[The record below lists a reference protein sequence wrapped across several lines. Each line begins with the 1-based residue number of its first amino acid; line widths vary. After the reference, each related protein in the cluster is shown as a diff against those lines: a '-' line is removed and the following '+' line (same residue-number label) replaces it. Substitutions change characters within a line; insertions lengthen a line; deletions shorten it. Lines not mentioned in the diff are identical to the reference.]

1 MSKQIVGKISK
12 SFSPKEYE
20 EEILEWWK
28 KEKIYDRIKRLNKG
42 GKKFYFLDGP
52 PYVTNPPHVGTAWN
66 KILKDVVIRFKR
78 MRGFK
83 VRDQPGYD
91 CHGLPIEV
99 KVEEELGIKTKKEI
113 EEKISVQTFIKRC
126 KEYAEENAKIQTEV
140 FKNLG
145 VWMNWNN
152 PYLTLKNDYI
162 ESVWWTI
169 KKAYEKNLLKKDLK
183 VVHWCPRCETALSGY
198 EVTDEYR
205 YVKDYSVYVKFPLEN
220 EVNKFILIWTTT
232 PWTLPANVAVMIHP
246 EEYYVEAKSGDET
259 YILAENRCEPVFN
272 EVGKQ
277 FEIIKRVKGKELLGL
292 KYKPPLLEEAPLQ
305 AQIKNAHIVI
315 TSEKYVSMNEGTG
328 CVHCAPGHGEE
339 DFEVGL
345 EYSLPVVSPV
355 DASGKFTQDAGKY
368 AGKYIKEADQLI
380 INDLKNKKLLFHV
393 TTIEHAYPHCWRCK
407 TPLILRATE
416 QWFIKVSEYKNKL
429 IEENENVTWIPE
441 WAGKR
446 RFKDWLLGARD
457 WVISRQRFWGIPIPI
472 WVCEKCK
479 KEEVV
484 GSISE
489 LKSKA
494 LNFPKKIDLHR
505 DCVDEIYLR
514 CSCNGKMKRIPDIL
528 DVWMDSGTASWAS
541 LNYPKKKDEFEKWW
555 PADIV
560 IEAHDQTRGW
570 FYTQLCASI
579 LAFDKSPY
587 KAVLMHGHALDA
599 SGQKMSKSLGNFI
612 SPEDV
617 ITKYGRDALRLYELQ
632 NTTWEDFKFSWI
644 EVEECWRNL
653 HIIWNVYAFASIY
666 MNLDKFQPSKWSVK
680 RLYKYMRN
688 EDKWLLSKTES
699 LKVKVT
705 EFLERFEV
713 HSAIKELLNYAVED
727 LSRWYIK
734 LVRRRFWQ
742 EKESLDKLA
751 AYATLYYALKNW
763 LILIAPFLPFISE
776 KLYREIM
783 FPAEGKRISIHMW
796 KWPKIEEKLINKD
809 YEEQMDIVK
818 KVVEAALS
826 ARQTLKI
833 KLRQPVKR
841 VMIVTG
847 NLHVKNS
854 LINFKDVILEQVNTK
869 TMEFIPLDDEEK
881 LRRIFALPKLDVLGP
896 IFKSKTTQIIERIK
910 NENGW
915 NILKSFREKGFFE
928 VSLNE
933 EKIKITPEM
942 VTFKE
947 ELEGFAVGEFANGR
961 IYIDGELTEELILEG
976 LTRDIIRRI
985 QEMRGEIDLP
995 VDAFITVYIKCPSTK
1010 EEKIKTQKNYIKEE
1024 VRAKEVIFEIPKDQ
1038 KFNLK
1043 KQWIIDEETFEI
1055 AIKTESIQ

>member
-292 KYKPPLLEEAPLQ
+292 KYKPPLLEETPLQ

>member
-1 MSKQIVGKISK
+1 MNQQIVGRIDKN
-12 SFSPKEYE
+12 FSPKTYE
-20 EEILEWWK
+20 KEILEWWS
-28 KEKIYDRIKRLNKG
+28 KEKIYHKVKRANKG
-42 GKKFYFLDGP
+42 RKFYFLDGP

-99 KVEEELGIKTKKEI
+99 KVEEELKVKTKKEI
-113 EEKISVQTFIKRC
+113 EEKISVQAFIKRC

-145 VWMNWNN
+145 VWMDWDN
-152 PYLTLKNDYI
+152 PYLTLRNDYM
-162 ESVWWTI
+162 ESVWWTV
-169 KKAYEKNLLKKDLK
+169 KKAYKKSLLKKDLK

-205 YVKDYSVYVKFPLEN
+205 NVKDYSIYVKFQVEK
-220 EVNKFILIWTTT
+220 EEDKFILIWTTT
-232 PWTLPANVAVMIHP
+232 PWTLPANVAVMVHP
-246 EEYYVEAKSGDET
+246 DEYYVEAKSENEI
-259 YILAENRCEPVFN
+259 YILAEARCEAVFN

-277 FEIIKRVKGKELLGL
+277 FEIIKRMKGKELLGL
-292 KYKPPLLEEAPLQ
+292 KYKPPLLEEVPLQ
-305 AQIKNAHIVI
+305 AQIKNAHKIV
-315 TSEKYVSMNEGTG
+315 TSAKYVSMNEGTG

-345 EYSLPVVSPV
+345 EYNLPVISPI
-355 DASGKFTQDAGKY
+355 DSSGKFTEEAGKY

-380 INDLKNKKLLFHV
+380 IDDLKNKNLLFHAA
-393 TTIEHAYPHCWRCK
+393 TIEHSYPHCWRCK

-416 QWFIKVSEYKNKL
+416 QWFIKVSEYKDRL
-429 IEENENVTWIPE
+429 IEENENIAWIPE

-472 WVCEKCK
+472 WVCEKCG
-479 KEEVV
+479 KEEVI
-484 GSISE
+484 GSINE

-505 DCVDEIYLR
+505 DCVDEIYLK

-528 DVWMDSGTASWAS
+528 DVWMDSGAASWAS
-541 LNYPKKKDEFEKWW
+541 LSYPKKEDEFKKWW
-555 PADIV
+555 PADVV

-570 FYTQLCASI
+570 FYTQLCASV

-632 NTTWEDFKFSWI
+632 NTTWEDFKFSWS

-666 MNLDKFQPSKWSVK
+666 MNLDKFQPKKWSIK

-688 EDKWLLSKTES
+688 EDKWLISKIES
-699 LKVKVT
+699 LKAKVT
-705 EFLERFEV
+705 ELLEKFEV
-713 HSAIKELLNYAVED
+713 HSAIKELLNYAIED
-727 LSRWYIK
+727 VSRWYVR

-751 AYATLYYALKNW
+751 AYSTLYYVLKNW

-776 KLYREIM
+776 KLYRDMM
-783 FPAEGKRISIHMW
+783 FPIEGKQSIHMCE
-796 KWPKIEEKLINKD
+796 WPKVEEKLISKD
-809 YEEQMDIVK
+809 YEEQMNLVK
-818 KVVEAALS
+818 KVIEAALS

-833 KLRQPVKR
+833 KLRQPIKR
-841 VMIVTG
+841 VIIVTG
-847 NLHVKNS
+847 NLNVKNS
-854 LINFKDVILEQVNTK
+854 LMNFKDVILDQVNAK
-869 TMEFIPLDDEEK
+869 TIEFISLDEEEK
-881 LRRIFALPKLDVLGP
+881 LRGILAVPKLDVIGP
-896 IFKSKTTQIIERIK
+896 IFKSKTAQIAEKIK
-910 NENGW
+910 SENGW
-915 NILKSFREKGFFE
+915 VILKSLKEKGFFE
-928 VSLNE
+928 LSLNGE
-933 EKIKITPEM
+933 ILKITPEM
-942 VTFKE
+942 VSFKE
-947 ELEGFAVGEFANGR
+947 ETLKEFAVGEFSEGR
-961 IYIDGELTEELILEG
+961 VYIDGELTEELILEG
-976 LTRDIIRRI
+976 FARDIIRRI

-995 VDAFITVYIKCPSTK
+995 VDAFISVYIKCPSAK
-1010 EEKIKTQKNYIKEE
+1010 EGDWIKKQEEYIKEE
-1024 VRAKEVIFEIPKDQ
+1024 VRAKEIFFEIPSNQ

-1043 KQWIIDEETFEI
+1043 KQWVIDEKAFEI
-1055 AIKTESIQ
+1055 AIKMENK

>member
-12 SFSPKEYE
+12 SFFPKEYE

-292 KYKPPLLEEAPLQ
+292 KYKPPLLEETPLQ

-457 WVISRQRFWGIPIPI
+457 WV
-472 WVCEKCK
+472 
-479 KEEVV
+479 
-484 GSISE
+484 
-489 LKSKA
+489 
-494 LNFPKKIDLHR
+494 
-505 DCVDEIYLR
+505 
-514 CSCNGKMKRIPDIL
+514 
-528 DVWMDSGTASWAS
+528 
-541 LNYPKKKDEFEKWW
+541 
-555 PADIV
+555 
-560 IEAHDQTRGW
+560 
-570 FYTQLCASI
+570 
-579 LAFDKSPY
+579 
-587 KAVLMHGHALDA
+587 
-599 SGQKMSKSLGNFI
+599 
-612 SPEDV
+612 
-617 ITKYGRDALRLYELQ
+617 
-632 NTTWEDFKFSWI
+632 
-644 EVEECWRNL
+644 
-653 HIIWNVYAFASIY
+653 
-666 MNLDKFQPSKWSVK
+666 
-680 RLYKYMRN
+680 
-688 EDKWLLSKTES
+688 
-699 LKVKVT
+699 
-705 EFLERFEV
+705 
-713 HSAIKELLNYAVED
+713 
-727 LSRWYIK
+727 
-734 LVRRRFWQ
+734 
-742 EKESLDKLA
+742 
-751 AYATLYYALKNW
+751 
-763 LILIAPFLPFISE
+763 
-776 KLYREIM
+776 
-783 FPAEGKRISIHMW
+783 
-796 KWPKIEEKLINKD
+796 
-809 YEEQMDIVK
+809 
-818 KVVEAALS
+818 
-826 ARQTLKI
+826 
-833 KLRQPVKR
+833 
-841 VMIVTG
+841 
-847 NLHVKNS
+847 
-854 LINFKDVILEQVNTK
+854 
-869 TMEFIPLDDEEK
+869 
-881 LRRIFALPKLDVLGP
+881 
-896 IFKSKTTQIIERIK
+896 
-910 NENGW
+910 
-915 NILKSFREKGFFE
+915 
-928 VSLNE
+928 
-933 EKIKITPEM
+933 
-942 VTFKE
+942 
-947 ELEGFAVGEFANGR
+947 
-961 IYIDGELTEELILEG
+961 
-976 LTRDIIRRI
+976 
-985 QEMRGEIDLP
+985 
-995 VDAFITVYIKCPSTK
+995 
-1010 EEKIKTQKNYIKEE
+1010 
-1024 VRAKEVIFEIPKDQ
+1024 
-1038 KFNLK
+1038 
-1043 KQWIIDEETFEI
+1043 
-1055 AIKTESIQ
+1055 